1 MLLIIGIGNTL
12 RRDDGAGWRMAEA
25 LAAALAQAG
34 VAVPLELCQQLTP
47 EVAEAAAELAPAAI
61 VFVDASPAVPAPTLA
76 SLHADAGGGAASHH
90 LSPVTLLAILDKLY
104 GVKVAGWLVQTPAED
119 FAHGEG
125 LSAAAQRG
133 VDEAPA
139 VAALIRKSA
148 EGFPPP
154 PARRGLWQPGL

>member
-25 LAAALAQAG
+25 LAAVLAQAG
-34 VAVPLELCQQLTP
+34 VAVHLELCQQLTP

-61 VFVDASPAVPAPTLA
+61 VFVDASPAVPAPTVTP
-76 SLHADAGGGAASHH
+76 LHADASGGAASHH
-90 LSPVTLLAILDKLY
+90 LSPVTLLAILDALY

-119 FAHGEG
+119 FGHGEG
-125 LSAAAQRG
+125 LSTAAQRG

-139 VAALIRKSA
+139 VAALVRNSVA
-148 EGFPPP
+148 D
-154 PARRGLWQPGL
+154 QSN